1 MTRWLIF
8 AALCLPAGASWL
20 AGEATALTPV
30 IQLAAEYIPN
40 LVYHDE
46 SLTVVMRVTNRG
58 TAPATGPLLVTA
70 VFPAGGRTVV
80 ASRDLDL
87 APGAEARLSLE
98 LPVVVFERPVRN
110 LAIAAGTASFALRL
124 IQPGDPVPAF
134 SVDPGN
140 ACLDRDGMRLVLVV
154 THRVFTA
161 NRRWLFAHWAAGRL
175 FPARAC
181 ASILVM
187 AAPLAEAGGPPSY
200 LASLKAAV
208 PSVDILPLADLP
220 AGGAAPVLVNCALV
234 RDGLARPARERAVL
248 CLPYTDVLRGTG
260 RREYR
265 LAVEWMVQMLER
277 AGYADIR
284 IVAPAAPAALAGR
297 MQGYLDELAD
307 IAGVYA
313 HPFISAAPPA
323 AADYWAVDP
332 DGNMAGRFPNARG
345 QAALD
350 RSLRAVVR

>member
-1 MTRWLIF
+1 MGRWLIL
-8 AALCLPAGASWL
+8 AVLCLPAGGPGL
-20 AGEATALTPV
+20 AGAENAPPAV
-30 IQLAAEYIPN
+30 MGLAAEYIPN

-58 TAPATGPLLVTA
+58 TVPATAPLVVTA

-80 ASRDLDL
+80 ASRDLNL
-87 APGAEARLSLE
+87 APGAEARLSLD
-98 LPVVVFERPVRN
+98 LPVAVFDRPVGT
-110 LAIAAGTASFALRL
+110 LAFAAGTASSALRL
-124 IQPGDPVPAF
+124 VQPGEPVPAF

-154 THRVFTA
+154 THRVYIA
-161 NRRWLFAHWAAGRL
+161 NRRWLFAHWAAERFL
-175 FPARAC
+175 PARAC
-181 ASILVM
+181 ASSLVM

-200 LASLKAAV
+200 LGSLKAAV
-208 PSVDILPLADLP
+208 PSADILALADLP

-234 RDGLARPARERAVL
+234 RDGLARPVRERAVL

-265 LAVEWMVQMLER
+265 LAVECMVQMLER

-284 IVAPAAPAALAGR
+284 IVAPASPAALEGR

-307 IAGVYA
+307 IARVYEC
-313 HPFISAAPPA
+313 PFVPSTPLSAR
-323 AADYWAVDP
+323 DYWAADP
-332 DGNMAGRFPNARG
+332 DGNMAARFPNARG

-350 RSLRAVVR
+350 RFLRDMVR